1 MGVWILD
8 GDVACSSP
16 LLRFAI
22 KSDTLEDTIL
32 VLVASMTQPWLL
44 LSTLKK
50 WITLVEEHID
60 RLKIDPTRLQELRD
74 RLQYDFQHYVEPS
87 DSSIMIA
94 SSSSSTTIKSGLTGS
109 RIANSISSLSIA
121 STTTPTNVNNGDEQI
136 ILPLPDGVLTK
147 SLGIPIIVVIT
158 KVGQSETDFS
168 FDDYFFL
175 QCDAMPTLE
184 KENEYKD
191 EHFDFLQY
199 HLRKFCLEC
208 MNRFLSNGFLLT
220 IIYFR
225 WCCIVLHICSRKE
238 EY

>member
-22 KSDTLEDTIL
+22 KSDTLDDTIL
-32 VLVASMTQPWLL
+32 VLVASMTQPWSL

-94 SSSSSTTIKSGLTGS
+94 SSSSSTTIKSGLTGG

-136 ILPLPDGVLTK
+136 ILPLPEGVLTK

-158 KVGQSETDFS
+158 KVG
-168 FDDYFFL
+168 
-175 QCDAMPTLE
+175 
-184 KENEYKD
+184 
-191 EHFDFLQY
+191 
-199 HLRKFCLEC
+199 
-208 MNRFLSNGFLLT
+208 
-220 IIYFR
+220 
-225 WCCIVLHICSRKE
+225 
-238 EY
+238 